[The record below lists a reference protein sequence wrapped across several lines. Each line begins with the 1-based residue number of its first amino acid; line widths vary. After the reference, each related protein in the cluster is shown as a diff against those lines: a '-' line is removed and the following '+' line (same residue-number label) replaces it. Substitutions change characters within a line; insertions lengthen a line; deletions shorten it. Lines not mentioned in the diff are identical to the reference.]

1 MYRTNILAILL
12 ATSTGFASG
21 AALTSMDRYMP
32 MPERR
37 VVLQAA
43 TPKRNTVQQGH
54 RGRPAQ
60 PLFEWLES
68 HQNLSLDQQEKAL
81 ERDPNFKK
89 LPPARQTALRDRLR
103 KFNSLPPDQRE
114 LSLKRM
120 RFWASLTPGQRQEL
134 RDANHQLQGLPQ
146 DRRIAVHK
154 ALRHLRKMDPQKR
167 EQVMQS
173 DRFKTLFSEQEQ
185 GILKELAA
193 INPPQNEGGQ
203 HPAAASHS
211 PRP

>member
-1 MYRTNILAILL
+1 MFRTNIVAALL
-12 ATSTGFASG
+12 ATSTGLAG
-21 AALTSMDRYMP
+21 AAALTSVDRYMP
-32 MPERR
+32 TPERR
-37 VVLQAA
+37 IVLQAA
-43 TPKRNTVQQGH
+43 TPKRNNVQKGH
-54 RGRPAQ
+54 QGRPAQ

-103 KFNSLPPDQRE
+103 KFDSLPPDQRE
-114 LSLKRM
+114 LSLQRM
-120 RFWASLTPGQRQEL
+120 RFWASLTPAQRQEL

-146 DRRIAVHK
+146 DRRVAIHK

-167 EQVMQS
+167 QQVMDS

-193 INPPQNEGGQ
+193 INPPQNAPGLQ
-203 HPAAASHS
+203 YPAQS
-211 PRP
+211 PKP